1 MIGLPL
7 SSPACGRAWNLAT
20 KSFFGKGFAA
30 AADAMQCFGSVNIA
44 TGDSAIA
51 VPHAAARRGSS
62 KDAALTAGTSGA
74 LRADWI
80 IATGNARIG
89 AAGSKLV

>member
-7 SSPACGRAWNLAT
+7 SSPACGRAWDLKI
-20 KSFFGKGFAA
+20 KSFFGRGFAV
-30 AADAMQCFGSVNIA
+30 AADAGRCSESVNIA

-51 VPHAAARRGSS
+51 VPRAAARRDSS
-62 KDAALTAGTSGA
+62 RGATPTAGTSA
-74 LRADWI
+74 APRAGWI

-89 AAGSKLV
+89 AAESKLA

>member
-7 SSPACGRAWNLAT
+7 SSPACGRAWDLT
-20 KSFFGKGFAA
+20 TESFFGSGSAV
-30 AADAMQCFGSVNIA
+30 AADARRCSGSVNTA

-51 VPHAAARRGSS
+51 VPHAAAKRGSGR
-62 KDAALTAGTSGA
+62 DAAPTAGTSGA
-74 LRADWI
+74 PRADWI

-89 AAGSKLV
+89 AAGSKLA